1 MIYYPRPEHAMIQY
15 DGKYMHHAIAI
26 PAGEGRYILNRL
38 TGDIKTV
45 KGPQMYLPDPRKE
58 VVVKRKLT
66 EQQCRLWY
74 PGNEEALAFNRGLSE
89 KDMTRKA
96 NRGEIKN
103 VNDVINQAYSTSN
116 QEDTLAIFEANANIS
131 RGVSYTKPRTICLD
145 TKYDGAVGISVW
157 TGYAVNVVSKSGKR
171 EVLCGPTTRLLD
183 YDESLEVLE
192 LSTGK
197 PKTTDYLLKT
207 VYLRT
212 ENNKISDIINVQTK
226 DFVDVQIKVSYCV
239 DFLKDYKDKWFNVEN
254 YIKFLTDR
262 CRSLMKREA
271 KKHNIQDFYQNATDI
286 TRNVILNIS
295 ENKSAAD
302 KPSTTGRL
310 FKENGM
316 MIKDVEVLSVGVE
329 SSVAKI
335 LNDHQSEII
344 KKNLELSDAEARAAV
359 VKKLAEYDRQE
370 AQLKNEEEM
379 YRIELKNKETQARI
393 DAEAAEQAK
402 RAEVTKAQKTA
413 IKDLQP
419 ILNEVLDAELA
430 RDKARSEE
438 QIRHEKEIANIEK
451 AKQAAYAETV
461 KKIMASISPD
471 LVAALNAQANAS
483 MLENVT
489 EAVAPYAI
497 AKDESISDFTNKMLR
512 GTSIE
517 GIIDNF
523 SKKNEE

>member
-1 MIYYPRPEHAMIQY
+1 M
-15 DGKYMHHAIAI
+15 
-26 PAGEGRYILNRL
+26 
-38 TGDIKTV
+38 
-45 KGPQMYLPDPRKE
+45 
-58 VVVKRKLT
+58 
-66 EQQCRLWY
+66 
-74 PGNEEALAFNRGLSE
+74 
-89 KDMTRKA
+89 
-96 NRGEIKN
+96 
-103 VNDVINQAYSTSN
+103 
-116 QEDTLAIFEANANIS
+116 
-131 RGVSYTKPRTICLD
+131 
-145 TKYDGAVGISVW
+145 
-157 TGYAVNVVSKSGKR
+157 
-171 EVLCGPTTRLLD
+171 
-183 YDESLEVLE
+183 
-192 LSTGK
+192 
-197 PKTTDYLLKT
+197 
-207 VYLRT
+207 
-212 ENNKISDIINVQTK
+212 
-226 DFVDVQIKVSYCV
+226 
-239 DFLKDYKDKWFNVEN
+239 
-254 YIKFLTDR
+254 
-262 CRSLMKREA
+262 
-271 KKHNIQDFYQNATDI
+271 
-286 TRNVILNIS
+286 
-295 ENKSAAD
+295 
-302 KPSTTGRL
+302 
-310 FKENGM
+310 
-316 MIKDVEVLSVGVE
+316 LSVGVE

>member
-1 MIYYPRPEHAMIQY
+1 
-15 DGKYMHHAIAI
+15 
-26 PAGEGRYILNRL
+26 
-38 TGDIKTV
+38 
-45 KGPQMYLPDPRKE
+45 
-58 VVVKRKLT
+58 
-66 EQQCRLWY
+66 
-74 PGNEEALAFNRGLSE
+74 
-89 KDMTRKA
+89 
-96 NRGEIKN
+96 
-103 VNDVINQAYSTSN
+103 
-116 QEDTLAIFEANANIS
+116 
-131 RGVSYTKPRTICLD
+131 
-145 TKYDGAVGISVW
+145 
-157 TGYAVNVVSKSGKR
+157 
-171 EVLCGPTTRLLD
+171 
-183 YDESLEVLE
+183 
-192 LSTGK
+192 
-197 PKTTDYLLKT
+197 
-207 VYLRT
+207 
-212 ENNKISDIINVQTK
+212 
-226 DFVDVQIKVSYCV
+226 
-239 DFLKDYKDKWFNVEN
+239 
-254 YIKFLTDR
+254 
-262 CRSLMKREA
+262 MKREA

-295 ENKSAAD
+295 ENKSAD

-419 ILNEVLDAELA
+419 ILNEVLDAELT